1 MLSKD
6 LEWGGSGN
14 SGLTLSSQQI
24 YIPIPYLTHSF
35 LVLGISFIVVLT
47 RPTSSLLHEL
57 PTILCRQTLHRKES
71 VNNTSTFSLESYL

>member
-1 MLSKD
+1 MLSRD

-24 YIPIPYLTHSF
+24 YIPKPYLTHSF
-35 LVLGISFIVVLT
+35 LVLEISFIVVRT

-57 PTILCRQTLHRKES
+57 STILRRQTLQQKES
-71 VNNTSTFSLESYL
+71 VNNTSMFSLESYL